1 MPIHNRF
8 ADLHAEI
15 TEWRRHLHTIPELN
29 FDLPKTAAYVEERL
43 REIGVDS
50 LETGVAHTGMVA
62 VIKGK
67 TDTCGRVIGLRADMD
82 ALPIHETAEVD
93 YKSTHA
99 GKMHAC
105 GHDGHTAMLLGAA
118 KYLVETRNFDGTAV
132 LLFQPAEEGGGGG
145 KVMVDEG
152 VMDTYGVQ
160 EVYGLH
166 NMPGGA
172 VGEFAIRAG
181 GLLAATDEFAITI
194 TGKGGHGAAPHEA
207 IDPNVASAH
216 ILLAL
221 QSIASRNVD
230 PLGNVVVS
238 VCTMSNDSAAFNV
251 IPQMVKLG
259 GTVRTLN
266 SKVRDLVE
274 GRFQKIVTATAEA
287 YECVVEINYN
297 RGYPVTVNTEE
308 NTVFAADV
316 ARAVAGGSAVD
327 DDTPPIMAG
336 EDFSYM
342 LEARPGAYIFL
353 GNGEEGANVHHPD
366 YIFNDDAIPAGC
378 SWFAG
383 MIETRMPAA

>member
-15 TEWRRHLHTIPELN
+15 TEWRRHLHTIPELG
-29 FDLPKTAAYVEERL
+29 FDLPKTAAFVEERL

-50 LETGVAHTGMVA
+50 LETGVAQTGMVA

-82 ALPIHETAEVD
+82 ALPIHEAADVE

-132 LLFQPAEEGGGGG
+132 LFFQPAEEGGGGG

-166 NMPGGA
+166 NFPGVTGN
-172 VGEFAIRAG
+172 FAIRSG

-194 TGKGGHGAAPHEA
+194 TGKGGHGAIPHQA
-207 IDPNVASAH
+207 IDPNVTAAH
-216 ILLAL
+216 VMLAV

-230 PLGNVVVS
+230 PLQNAVVS
-238 VCTMSNDSAAFNV
+238 VCTMSNDSSAFNV
-251 IPQMVKLG
+251 IPQTVYLG
-259 GTVRTLN
+259 GTVRTLDPD
-266 SKVRDLVE
+266 VRDLVQR
-274 GRFQKIVTATAEA
+274 RFEKIVTATAEA
-287 YECVVEINYN
+287 YDCTAEINYE
-297 RGYPVTVNTEE
+297 RGYPVTINSEE

-316 ARAVAGGSAVD
+316 ARSVAGAAAVD
-327 DDTPPIMAG
+327 DNTPPIMAG

-353 GNGEEGANVHHPD
+353 GNGEEGAMVHHPE
-366 YIFNDDAIPAGC
+366 YVFNDDAIPAGC
-378 SWFAG
+378 SWLAG
-383 MIETRMPAA
+383 MIESRMPAA